1 MSEKQLMADAI
12 QAYDKNFYNKAFE
25 IWEKLAAS
33 NIDAMVNLGS
43 LYARGEGVARDL
55 VKAKSWFEQAV
66 QKGHDMAAFYLGGM
80 YENGIGV
87 KQDDLKAISYY
98 EKVASL
104 EGMSSVQVKLG
115 LLLQNS
121 DSKTAMKWLVQAAHA
136 GESQA
141 QEMITYVSNKDHA
154 GAFNDTFRALDAK
167 DQASLVGDVVKTVIS
182 PVLAAD
188 GGGVEYINYLPGTT
202 PQIWLRYL
210 GTCSGCHLGSSS
222 TADMIIQALEE
233 TIDKNIVV
241 YLW

>member
-12 QAYDKNFYNKAFE
+12 QAYDKKVYNKAFE
-25 IWEKLAAS
+25 IWEKLAGS

-43 LYARGEGVARDL
+43 LYARGEGVSRDL
-55 VKAKSWFEQAV
+55 LKARSWFEKAV

-87 KQDDLKAISYY
+87 KQDDEKAISYY

-115 LLLQNS
+115 ILLQNR
-121 DSKTAMKWLVQAAHA
+121 DSKVAMQWLIQAAHA

-154 GAFNDTFRALDAK
+154 ATLNDSFRSLEK
-167 DQASLVGDVVKTVIS
+167 NDQSSLVSDVVRTVIS
-182 PVLAAD
+182 PILAKD
-188 GGGVEYINYLPGTT
+188 GGGVELINYLPGTT
-202 PQIWLRYL
+202 PEIWLRYL
-210 GTCSGCHLGSSS
+210 GACSGCHLGSSS